1 MILKLRRYF
10 RSQHYCVAVASV
22 LVALLLT
29 HQLWRQLQPALYPFF
44 LAAVMISCWYGG
56 FGPGLLATALG
67 ALFSEYFFL
76 PPLYSLAISPAN
88 LFRQLY
94 FISIALLICTLTT
107 RLRSAQKR
115 AEMHAQ
121 AAEQHQA
128 LLLQNQE
135 ILRQSEERY
144 RLLVEGVTDYAIL
157 MLDPQG
163 RIISWNVGAERI
175 LGYREEEILGQPFAQ
190 IFTPDAVQQDRPNQI
205 LREAATKG
213 WSTENRWHIRKD
225 GTEIWTHCVITPLWG
240 EAHNLRGF
248 SKIMQDITARR
259 QYEEER
265 NRLLKREQTAREEA
279 EAANRSKDEFLAI
292 LSHELRTPLT
302 MILGW
307 IGMLRSGKLDDS
319 RAEIAL
325 DTIQRNASLQM
336 LLIEDLLNIS
346 RIIRGDL
353 ELHCDVVDLVDVIQA
368 AIDVM
373 QPGADSKTLQ
383 LVFILDSASPE
394 SSSQEALNQSAFQI
408 WGDFDRL
415 QQVMWNLLSNAI
427 KFTPEEGRVEIR
439 LEKVIGHRSLVEG
452 KAPSQVTITDYPSP
466 ITHCA
471 QITVTDTGIGISADF
486 LPHVFDRFR
495 QADST
500 STRSYKGLGL
510 GLAIAQ
516 HLVGRHGGTIQAESP
531 GEGQGA
537 TFTVRLPLLENRE
550 LSKEKTNDS
559 PVPAYSPFPNL
570 QVLVVDDETDVQEWL
585 RAIFQVNGADVVA
598 VGSVDEALA
607 VLESFQPD
615 VLVSDIAMPEKDG
628 YDLIREVRQR
638 ETETAKPILTIALTA
653 YTNVENNSD
662 ARSVGFHRYL
672 SKPVKAEELLAT
684 VASLVRA
691 TDHQGGHDDE
701 DSTGRR

>member
-1 MILKLRRYF
+1 MILKLRRHI
-10 RSQHYCVAVASV
+10 RSQHYCVAVISV

-29 HQLWRQLQPALYPFF
+29 HQLWQHIQPALYPFF

-56 FGPGLLATALG
+56 LGPGLLATALG

-88 LFRQLY
+88 FFRQLY

-107 RLRSAQKR
+107 RLRSAQQR

-157 MLDPQG
+157 LLDPGG

-190 IFTPDAVQQDRPNQI
+190 IFTPDAVQRDRPNQI
-205 LREAATKG
+205 LREAATQG

-248 SKIMQDITARR
+248 SKIMQDITARK
-259 QYEEER
+259 QHEEER
-265 NRLLKREQTAREEA
+265 NRLLKREQAAREAA

-307 IGMLRSGKLDDS
+307 IGMLRTGKLDDS

-373 QPGADSKTLQ
+373 QPGADSKVIQ

-394 SSSQEALNQSAFQI
+394 SSSQEALNQPGFQI

-427 KFTPEEGRVEIR
+427 KFTPEGGRVEVKLAR
-439 LEKVIGHRSLVEG
+439 DEG
-452 KAPSQVTITDYPSP
+452 RRMKDELDTQPSAFRPPPS
-466 ITHCA
+466 A
-471 QITVTDTGIGISADF
+471 FAEITVTDTGIGISPDF
-486 LPHVFDRFR
+486 LPYVFDRFR

-516 HLVGRHGGTIQAESP
+516 HLVELHHGTIQAESP

-550 LSKEKTNDS
+550 LNREKTNDS
-559 PVPAYSPFPNL
+559 SLPTRHCPFPNL
-570 QVLVVDDETDVQEWL
+570 RVLVVDDETDVQEWL
-585 RAIFQVNGADVVA
+585 RALFQVNGADVVA

-638 ETETAKPILTIALTA
+638 ETKTAKPILAIALTA

-662 ARSVGFHRYL
+662 ALSVGFQRYL
-672 SKPVKAEELLAT
+672 VKPVKAEELLAT
-684 VASLVRA
+684 VASLVQA

-701 DSTGRR
+701 DSADRG